1 MIIVIDGLNRDLFGD
16 VLDDM
21 FKLRARVFGDRLG
34 WEVRVRNG
42 REIDR
47 FDLLDPAY
55 VIGLD
60 AEGNVVS
67 CVRALQTT
75 GPHMLS
81 DVFYDILD
89 GEPPLRS
96 ATIWESTRFCV
107 DTQRLAPDGNMHAVS
122 MATCELMIGALE
134 FAKRS
139 GIEDIITVI
148 DPVINR
154 VLRRSDNAPYGY
166 VGTAKQMGKVTAMA
180 ALLDCSQ
187 ERIDRVRAFSGI
199 SHDLLL
205 SDAEARALLDRKV
218 AGSVRER
225 SPVRQA
231 EDQITA
237 EDIRQYCQELADA
250 AQDSEEKSAVRSLV
264 AALVRAKIHPSGL
277 SVAHG

>member
-1 MIIVIDGLNRDLFGD
+1 
-16 VLDDM
+16 
-21 FKLRARVFGDRLG
+21 
-34 WEVRVRNG
+34 
-42 REIDR
+42 
-47 FDLLDPAY
+47 
-55 VIGLD
+55 
-60 AEGNVVS
+60 
-67 CVRALQTT
+67 
-75 GPHMLS
+75 
-81 DVFYDILD
+81 
-89 GEPPLRS
+89 
-96 ATIWESTRFCV
+96 
-107 DTQRLAPDGNMHAVS
+107 
-122 MATCELMIGALE
+122 
-134 FAKRS
+134 
-139 GIEDIITVI
+139 
-148 DPVINR
+148 
-154 VLRRSDNAPYGY
+154 
-166 VGTAKQMGKVTAMA
+166 MGKVTAMA